1 MIENQKLITILLF
14 VTNME
19 TSVTLDLFCDGN
31 HFYVGTIF
39 IYNNIRSII
48 SHYYLFFI
56 RCSMGKNV
64 SNLMA
69 QNMLLFLDSNG
80 ANTKEIM
87 DTCGLSSYEIECHD
101 GRLSEKQHYAFMS
114 EISRNYP
121 SMILPM
127 LENCIK
133 HGVMEAYYEWYPNLL
148 GVCLNEES
156 AISAINR
163 FIENRIIIGS
173 CDSITV
179 TRNDSKTKIEYINMG
194 PTHINNISA
203 IGNFI
208 LLYDLMQA
216 YADFKNIEIGFMGDL
231 YENKGLLNNF
241 FESRCQFNQ
250 NSNFIIVDNI
260 SLDKTS
266 SFFNSALHS
275 IQKNEVNKKRIE
287 LEKTQSLSGTVAKII
302 KNSIENMRSESEI
315 QIMTDVCFALKIS
328 RWTLN
333 EKLKQENT
341 TFSDILKKVRVTMA
355 CKLLIDTNK
364 SMQEISELVCFSS
377 LSVFS
382 RFFKSN
388 LNISPLS
395 YRQKHSNHI

>member
-1 MIENQKLITILLF
+1 
-14 VTNME
+14 
-19 TSVTLDLFCDGN
+19 
-31 HFYVGTIF
+31 
-39 IYNNIRSII
+39 
-48 SHYYLFFI
+48 
-56 RCSMGKNV
+56 MGKNV